1 MKSFIIRLKKG
12 DEAISSL
19 VDFCQ
24 KNNIKFASF
33 SGIGAAQ
40 SAKLA
45 IYDLDKKEY
54 IRKELSGILEILN
67 YAGNVSQ
74 MDGKTIIHSHATL
87 SDKTFAAFGG
97 HVDELIIAA
106 TCEIILYQLDI
117 ELVRKH
123 DDEIGL
129 NLLNV

>member
-1 MKSFIIRLKKG
+1 MKSFVIRLKKG

-19 VDFCQ
+19 TNFCLQ
-24 KNNIKFASF
+24 NDIKFGWF
-33 SGIGAAQ
+33 SGLGAAQ

-45 IYDLDKKEY
+45 IYDLSKKEY

-67 YAGNVSQ
+67 YMGNISQ

-87 SDKTFAAFGG
+87 SDETFSAFGG

-106 TCEIILYQLDI
+106 TCEIVLHQLDI
-117 ELVRKH
+117 ELVRKR
-123 DDEIGL
+123 DEEIGL
-129 NLLNV
+129 NLLDL